1 MATKAA
7 TTKKPSASRKTA
19 STKAKVTKTTAVVS
33 KKVVKP
39 TAVKTVAAS
48 SSFSGDFKT
57 TIKSVSF
64 WRSLVAEVIGTF
76 MLAAVII
83 VGQGQPLYTLFA
95 LIGIVLLVGTVSG
108 AYLNPALAIASWA
121 TRRISW
127 LRAVGYI
134 IAEVIG
140 ALLAYLAISAF
151 VSGAEATSYGATS
164 IFKAN
169 AITTGKEWY
178 VLGSELLG
186 TAIVGFA
193 FANALRSSQDRLTKA
208 FTYGTGFF
216 VALMVAFI
224 ASSYVAATAVLNPAV
239 AFSLQAVSWSW
250 FPIAIYILAPIVG
263 AIVGFVINDLVK
275 GRDK

>member
-33 KKVVKP
+33 RA
-39 TAVKTVAAS
+39 TARKTVAAS
-48 SSFSGDFKT
+48 SGFSGDFKT

-76 MLAAVII
+76 LLAAVII

-108 AYLNPALAIASWA
+108 SYLNPALAIASWA

-127 LRAVGYI
+127 LRAIGYI

-140 ALLAYLAISAF
+140 ALLAYLAISFF
-151 VSGAEATSYGATS
+151 VGGADATSYGTTD

-169 AITTGKEWY
+169 AITSGKEWY
-178 VLGSELLG
+178 VLVSELLG

-193 FANALRSSQDRLTKA
+193 FANALRASQDRLTKA
-208 FTYGTGFF
+208 FTYGAGFF
-216 VALMVAFI
+216 IALMVAFI
-224 ASSYVAATAVLNPAV
+224 ASSYVSATAILNPAV
-239 AFSLQAVSWSW
+239 AFSLQAVNWSW
-250 FPIAIYILAPIVG
+250 FPIAVYVLAPIVG
-263 AIVGFVINDLVK
+263 GVVGFVINDLVK